1 MKKYNSLKNPL
12 LIGTALLTLAGSIS
26 RIMGFFY
33 RIFLSRTIGAEG
45 LGLYHLITPVLAISF
60 AITCAGF
67 QTAISKYV
75 ASTTKEKNN
84 FLIAGMIPAVILSG
98 IIAFFIYKNSLW
110 ISINILGDYR
120 CSMLLKV
127 AGYSL
132 VPCSVHSCI
141 NGYFYGLK
149 KTAVPALSQL
159 VEQLVRIVSVYI
171 FAVVLAR
178 ENISITPVH
187 AVWGIVLSEFAGMI
201 FSLLFIDIITINS
214 SWENIKLILMMA
226 FPLCTNY
233 LLINLCSSLENIL
246 IPKQLNMFGYSSN
259 DALSIYG
266 VLSGIAVPVILFP
279 GVLFNSVCVMLLP
292 AISEAHARKE
302 TEKINRIIN
311 LTTAFGLITGFVCTF
326 CFLIFA
332 DYIGSTIFSSDMA
345 CNFIKRLCWLS
356 PFMYLSGMLGSILHG
371 LGQPKNVLFA
381 NLLSSAI
388 KISAILILVPQYGI
402 NAYLWGLLIANIF
415 TSITFI
421 ILVRTVRT

>member
-1 MKKYNSLKNPL
+1 
-12 LIGTALLTLAGSIS
+12 
-26 RIMGFFY
+26 MGFFY

-127 AGYSL
+127 ASYSL
-132 VPCSVHSCI
+132 VPSSVHSCI

-149 KTAVPALSQL
+149 KTSVPALSQL

-201 FSLLFIDIITINS
+201 FSLLFIDKITINS

-259 DALSIYG
+259 DSLSIYG

>member
-12 LIGTALLTLAGSIS
+12 LIGTALLTLAGGIS

-84 FLIAGMIPAVILSG
+84 FLIAGMIPALILSG

-110 ISINILGDYR
+110 LSINILGDYR

-127 AGYSL
+127 ASYSL

-149 KTAVPALSQL
+149 KTTVPALSQL
-159 VEQLVRIVSVYI
+159 VEQLVRIVSVYV
-171 FAVVLAR
+171 FALVLAR

-201 FSLLFIDIITINS
+201 FSLLFIDKVTINS
-214 SWENIKLILMMA
+214 SWESIKLILMMA

-311 LTTAFGLITGFVCTF
+311 LTTGFGLITGFVCTF

-345 CNFIKRLCWLS
+345 CDFIKRLCWLS

>member
-1 MKKYNSLKNPL
+1 
-12 LIGTALLTLAGSIS
+12 
-26 RIMGFFY
+26 
-33 RIFLSRTIGAEG
+33 
-45 LGLYHLITPVLAISF
+45 
-60 AITCAGF
+60 
-67 QTAISKYV
+67 
-75 ASTTKEKNN
+75 
-84 FLIAGMIPAVILSG
+84 MIPAVILSG

-127 AGYSL
+127 ASYSL
-132 VPCSVHSCI
+132 VPSSVHSCI

-149 KTAVPALSQL
+149 KTSVPALSQL

-201 FSLLFIDIITINS
+201 FSLLFIDKITINS

-259 DALSIYG
+259 DSLSIYG

>member
-127 AGYSL
+127 ASYSL
-132 VPCSVHSCI
+132 VPSSVHSCI

-149 KTAVPALSQL
+149 KTSVPALSQL
-159 VEQLVRIVSVYI
+159 VEQLVRILSVYI

-201 FSLLFIDIITINS
+201 FSLLFIDKITINS

-259 DALSIYG
+259 DSLSIYG

-332 DYIGSTIFSSDMA
+332 DYIGSRIFSSDMA

>member
-127 AGYSL
+127 ASYSL
-132 VPCSVHSCI
+132 VPSSVHSCI

-149 KTAVPALSQL
+149 KTSVPALSQL

-201 FSLLFIDIITINS
+201 FSLLFIDKITINS

-259 DALSIYG
+259 DSLSIYG

-302 TEKINRIIN
+302 TEKINQIIN

>member
-127 AGYSL
+127 ASYSL
-132 VPCSVHSCI
+132 VPSSVHSCI

-149 KTAVPALSQL
+149 KTSVPALSQL

-201 FSLLFIDIITINS
+201 FSLLFIDKITINS

-402 NAYLWGLLIANIF
+402 NAYLWGLLIANVF

>member
-127 AGYSL
+127 ASYSL
-132 VPCSVHSCI
+132 VPSSVHSCI

-149 KTAVPALSQL
+149 KTSVPALSQL

-201 FSLLFIDIITINS
+201 FSLLFIDKITINS

-259 DALSIYG
+259 DSLSIYG

>member
-1 MKKYNSLKNPL
+1 
-12 LIGTALLTLAGSIS
+12 
-26 RIMGFFY
+26 MGFFY

-127 AGYSL
+127 ASYSL
-132 VPCSVHSCI
+132 VPSSVHSCI

-149 KTAVPALSQL
+149 KTSVPALSQL

-201 FSLLFIDIITINS
+201 FSLLFIDKITINS

-259 DALSIYG
+259 DSLSIYG

-279 GVLFNSVCVMLLP
+279 GVLFNSV
-292 AISEAHARKE
+292 
-302 TEKINRIIN
+302 
-311 LTTAFGLITGFVCTF
+311 
-326 CFLIFA
+326 
-332 DYIGSTIFSSDMA
+332 
-345 CNFIKRLCWLS
+345 
-356 PFMYLSGMLGSILHG
+356 
-371 LGQPKNVLFA
+371 
-381 NLLSSAI
+381 
-388 KISAILILVPQYGI
+388 
-402 NAYLWGLLIANIF
+402 
-415 TSITFI
+415 
-421 ILVRTVRT
+421 

>member
-127 AGYSL
+127 ASYSL
-132 VPCSVHSCI
+132 VPSSVHSCI

-149 KTAVPALSQL
+149 KTSVPALSQL
-159 VEQLVRIVSVYI
+159 VEQLVRIVSVYV

-201 FSLLFIDIITINS
+201 FSLLFIDKITINS

-259 DALSIYG
+259 DSLSIYG